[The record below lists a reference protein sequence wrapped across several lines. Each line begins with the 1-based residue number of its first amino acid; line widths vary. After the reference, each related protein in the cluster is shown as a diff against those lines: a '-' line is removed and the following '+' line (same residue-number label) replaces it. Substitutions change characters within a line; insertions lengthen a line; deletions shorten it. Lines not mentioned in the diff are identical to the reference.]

1 MATTTLLGQLLD
13 LSRTRRLRCRDYWY
27 GLSHIAPIDCQFD
40 LIRKADGSFTG
51 VGYMETNQITHRTLS
66 VEITPERATEFLST
80 VSSAV
85 LTSEAYTPFID
96 HTDDCP
102 RIEVRLS
109 DAADLASHEAPSVIL
124 STESQGEFHSPWE
137 VQFGAESF
145 VAAGDEIGRAW
156 KMLALGRDER
166 REMCEES
173 ERISRES
180 LREPAAKPEYSEK
193 LARQEHCWFK
203 VDRAPRD
210 RPTTHWK
217 RLARFRQS
225 QWRTAHGFPI
235 GSEPYRG
242 GRDAEPVGSRME
254 LDFARKTG
262 ANFISAAALA
272 AVHSRLNS
280 PEPHQTLSE
289 DRLWADLLSSMPL
302 CFNLFGDL
310 AWDRELA
317 SSAVAAWWPDL
328 PAGRVTLRFEH
339 SPGRRDPSF
348 LGNRTAFD
356 VAIEIDTPTGIAVV
370 GVEVKYHEHAIA
382 GKRLN
387 LKALARCAAVTEQS
401 AVFKQDWKERVVE
414 TDLQQIWL
422 DHILVLSM
430 LQHPSKRWSAGRF
443 VLVYP
448 SENPSFRSAARRYR
462 DVLRETNTFED
473 RTIES
478 LIRDLRFRTR
488 TRLLERY
495 LP

>member
-1 MATTTLLGQLLD
+1 
-13 LSRTRRLRCRDYWY
+13 
-27 GLSHIAPIDCQFD
+27 
-40 LIRKADGSFTG
+40 
-51 VGYMETNQITHRTLS
+51 METNQITHRTLS

-80 VSSAV
+80 VSSVV
-85 LTSEAYTPFID
+85 LSSEAYTPFMD
-96 HTDDCP
+96 HTDDFP
-102 RIEVRLS
+102 RIEIELS
-109 DAADLASHEAPSVIL
+109 DAGDVASHEASSVLL
-124 STESQGEFHSPWE
+124 STESQGTFHSPWA
-137 VQFGAESF
+137 VQFAGKNF
-145 VAAGDEIGRAW
+145 VAVGDKIGRAW
-156 KMLALGRDER
+156 KRLRLGRDER
-166 REMCEES
+166 AQMCEES
-173 ERISRES
+173 ERIWRES
-180 LREPAAKPEYSEK
+180 SDQGAVVKPDYSEK
-193 LARQEHCWFK
+193 LARQEHCLFK
-203 VDRAPRD
+203 VDRVPRD
-210 RPTTHWK
+210 RPTTVWK

-235 GSEPYRG
+235 GSEPYPG
-242 GRDAEPVGSRME
+242 GRDAQPVGSRME
-254 LDFARKTG
+254 LEFARRTG

-310 AWDRELA
+310 AWDPEVA
-317 SSAVAAWWPDL
+317 SAAVSAWWPDL

-370 GVEVKYHEHAIA
+370 GIEVKYHEHAVA
-382 GKRLN
+382 GKRLSP
-387 LKALARCAAVTEQS
+387 KALARCAAVTEQS
-401 AVFKQDWKERVVE
+401 AVFKQDWQERVVE

-448 SENPSFRSAARRYR
+448 SDNPSFRSAARRYR

-478 LIRDLRFRTR
+478 LIDDLRSRTGR
-488 TRLLERY
+488 RLLERY
-495 LP
+495 LG